1 MITTTGDTKQNI
13 VKLTVK
19 ALHHEHHFYI
29 LEQPPYHFAP
39 QQIQEQNRRV
49 RTFYLSFNFHVQFTE
64 KSVDSLWFFY
74 NISHFPFLF
83 LSNFLFICWF
93 LLLFCFFH
101 IYFHFI

>member
-39 QQIQEQNRRV
+39 QQIQEQNRYV
-49 RTFYLSFNFHVQFTE
+49 LS
-64 KSVDSLWFFY
+64 L
-74 NISHFPFLF
+74 I
-83 LSNFLFICWF
+83 
-93 LLLFCFFH
+93 
-101 IYFHFI
+101 